1 MGDVAFHGQ
10 GGADGVD
17 DAVLGLT
24 EAHAGEGGAVEHAFA
39 GLEVLTVGI
48 SLTDVAG
55 HELHGSEVEGV
66 GEGGSSD
73 AAEGFHGV
81 HEGVNAGHGGHAG
94 GQANGEFGVEEND
107 VGVHVV
113 RDYTL
118 LAAVLGVGE
127 HGNVGE
133 FTAGASSG
141 GDEDHGQAGVG
152 NEVHTEVL
160 VDRTFVGHEH
170 SGSLGGVEGRAATDA
185 DEHFS
190 AESLGGVGAGLNG
203 IHAGF
208 EFSLGEE
215 FPFHAASG
223 EGIFKGL
230 LHADLGKAGVGH
242 DEGLL
247 AAKILHDIGS
257 LLDGARTV
265 DEVLHSMMIVNHV
278 SVPPEWK

>member
-10 GGADGVD
+10 GGADSVD

-24 EAHAGEGGAVEHAFA
+24 EAHAGKGGAIEHAFA
-39 GLEVLTVGI
+39 GLDVLTIGI
-48 SLTDVAG
+48 GLADVAG
-55 HELHGSEVEGV
+55 HELHGREVEGI
-66 GEGGSSD
+66 GEGGGSD

-81 HEGVNAGHGGHAG
+81 HESVDAGHGGHAG
-94 GQANGEFGVEEND
+94 RQANGEFGVEKND

-113 RDYTL
+113 GDHAL

-127 HGNVGE
+127 HRNVGE
-133 FTAGASSG
+133 FATSASSG
-141 GDEDHGQAGVG
+141 RNEDHGQAGVG

-160 VDRTFVGHEH
+160 VDRTFVGQEH
-170 SGSLGGVEGRAATDA
+170 SGSLGGVEGRTATDT
-185 DEHFS
+185 DDHVS
-190 AESLGGVGAGLNG
+190 AESLGGVGAGLDG

-208 EFSLGEE
+208 EFGLGEE
-215 FPFHAASG
+215 FPFHTASG
-223 EGIFKGL
+223 EGFFKGL
-230 LHADLGKAGVGH
+230 LHADVGKAGVGD

-247 AAKILHDIGS
+247 AAKILYDIGS
-257 LLDGARTV
+257 LLDGTGTV